1 MSTPHDSAAAPPAP
15 EADALARSEQ
25 RFRLAIQA
33 SGSLAYEWHIGR
45 GTVEWFG
52 DVDGALG
59 LPPGALP
66 RTLDGW
72 ERMLHPDDRGWVTTT
87 LAAACEAREPFT
99 ISYRVIRA
107 DGSVRWWR
115 EHGLYMPAAAP
126 GDGVFVGAC
135 TDFTSQRAGE
145 EQLRHAQQLEAIAT
159 LAGGM
164 AHDVNNLLSVV
175 TGYGELLRDQLQGRD
190 AGLELL
196 DEVMQAVH
204 RTGTLT
210 RHLLAFSRRQVLHPR
225 VVAIGP
231 VVNGFTDV
239 LRAVAGPDV
248 RVTVRVSADAPT
260 VRIDPAQLEQVLVHL
275 VTNAREA
282 MRDGGELHVTVG
294 RDARGDARL
303 EVRDTGRGMSAEL
316 QSRIFE
322 PFFTTKPGG
331 RGTGLGL
338 SAAYGIVQQH
348 GGTITVTSAL
358 GAGTTFFI
366 TLPATTAPT
375 EPAGA
380 TAPVSSAPASTGE
393 RVLVVEDDAVFALLM
408 RRLLV
413 ALGYEV
419 MLAGSVQEAMQHLA
433 AAPSPVDVVI
443 TDVIMPG
450 GSGLELAGQ
459 LALSHPQVPVLFMS
473 GYTAEQLERTGRG
486 VRSSLALLE
495 KPFTQEQLGRA
506 VRDALA
512 ARLSGS

>member
-1 MSTPHDSAAAPPAP
+1 VPAWPKADAPK
-15 EADALARSEQ
+15 ADALARSER
-25 RFRLAIQA
+25 RFRLAVQA

-59 LPPGALP
+59 LPQGALP
-66 RTLDGW
+66 RTLVGW
-72 ERMLHPDDRGWVTTT
+72 EQMLHPDDRGWVTTT
-87 LAAACEAREPFT
+87 LAAACEARGPFSV
-99 ISYRVIRA
+99 SYRVIRA

-115 EHGLYMPAAAP
+115 EHGLYMA
-126 GDGVFVGAC
+126 GDSLEDGVFVGAC

-190 AGLELL
+190 TGLELL
-196 DEVMQAVH
+196 DEVMQAVQ

-225 VVAIGP
+225 VVPIGP
-231 VVNGFTDV
+231 LVDGLAEV

-248 RVTVRVSADAPT
+248 RVHVRVAADAPA

-275 VTNAREA
+275 ATNAREA
-282 MRDGGELHVTVG
+282 MRDGGDLHVAVG
-294 RDARGDARL
+294 RDARGDARI

-316 QSRIFE
+316 QSRMFE

-358 GAGTTFFI
+358 GSGTTFHI
-366 TLPATTAPT
+366 ALPATSAPT
-375 EPAGA
+375 EPVSPAVEVSPPPA
-380 TAPVSSAPASTGE
+380 TTGE
-393 RVLVVEDDAVFALLM
+393 RVLVVEDDAVFGLLM

-413 ALGYEV
+413 SLGYEV
-419 MLAGSVQEAMQHLA
+419 TLAGSVQEAMQHLA
-433 AAPSPVDVVI
+433 TAPTPVDVVI

-459 LALSHPQVPVLFMS
+459 LALSHPGVPVLFMS

-506 VRDALA
+506 VRNALA

>member
-1 MSTPHDSAAAPPAP
+1 MSTPQISATTPARP
-15 EADALARSEQ
+15 EADALARSER
-25 RFRLAIQA
+25 RFRLAVQA
-33 SGSLAYEWHIGR
+33 SGSLAYEWHIAR

-59 LPPGALP
+59 LPAGALP

-72 ERMLHPDDRGWVTTT
+72 ERMLHPDDRGWVSTT
-87 LAAACEAREPFT
+87 LAAACEAREPFSV
-99 ISYRVIRA
+99 SYRMIRA
-107 DGSVRWWR
+107 DGNVRWWR
-115 EHGLYMPAAAP
+115 EHGLFMP
-126 GDGVFVGAC
+126 GDTPDDAVFVGAC

-190 AGLELL
+190 PGLELL
-196 DEVMQAVH
+196 DEVMQAVQ

-231 VVNGFTDV
+231 VVEGLADV

-248 RVTVRVSADAPT
+248 RVHIRAAANAPT
-260 VRIDPAQLEQVLVHL
+260 VRIDPSQLEQVLVHL
-275 VTNAREA
+275 ATNAREA
-282 MRDGGELHVTVG
+282 MRDGGELHVAVG
-294 RDARGDARL
+294 RAARGDARL

-316 QSRIFE
+316 QTRIFE
-322 PFFTTKPGG
+322 PFFTTKPPGQG
-331 RGTGLGL
+331 SGLGL

-358 GAGTTFFI
+358 GAGTTFHI

-375 EPAGA
+375 EPANT
-380 TAPVSSAPASTGE
+380 TAPVASAPSATGE

-408 RRLLV
+408 RRLL
-413 ALGYEV
+413 ASLGYDV

-433 AAPSPVDVVI
+433 TTPKPVDVVI

-459 LALSHPQVPVLFMS
+459 LAVSHPQVPVLFMS